1 MKPQLNLFAIAL
13 SLAAVGCAED
23 QPWELSEA
31 SKTSNLYSEGAYPV
45 LLRDCSYFA
54 CHGSSERL
62 FQVWGPKRRRLT
74 SATLSGAE
82 ERAQIGAEMDK
93 TFEMAIGFVD
103 VNDPGNSLLLRKG
116 LDAQAGG
123 TGHLG
128 LDKYGR
134 NVYRSASSP
143 GYIALAKWVY
153 DLQVKAK
160 AKSSGDGF

>member
-1 MKPQLNLFAIAL
+1 MKPQLKLFAIAL
-13 SLAAVGCAED
+13 SFAAVGCAED
-23 QPWELSEA
+23 QPWELSES
-31 SKTSNLYSEGAYPV
+31 SKTSNLYTEGAYPV
-45 LLRDCSYFA
+45 LLRDCAFFA

-74 SATLSGAE
+74 SSMLSGQE
-82 ERAQIGAEMDK
+82 EYAQIGAEMEK
-93 TFEMAIGFVD
+93 TFDMAIGFVD

-153 DLQVKAK
+153 DLQAKAK